1 MSKAKHTKGNWS
13 VSAHSKTNENGAE
26 YLTIDCFE
34 NGSGVEGLAVVYE
47 GVHGDPRAEMEANAR
62 LIAASPELVEALKGL
77 LSWSAHL
84 PFAADDKVEFARDII
99 KKIEQ

>member
-62 LIAASPELVEALKGL
+62 LIAEAPAMLEMLQEIADKFDKDQHLLNVSPTKIKEL
-77 LSWSAHL
+77 
-84 PFAADDKVEFARDII
+84 I
-99 KKIEQ
+99 KKIEV